1 MKKNMVRESFL
12 QTVKKNKKLTILLL
26 IAIVGVVLASLI
38 PPQILKRVIDQNLI
52 PQNKNGLLH
61 LAVLYFIVVLSI
73 GIFDFVK
80 EAAITI
86 LGQRITKAIRMNM
99 MEKLERINMGFF
111 TANASGVIVSR
122 FTNDVESISS
132 MFTNGI
138 VGMIVDCFKII
149 GIIISVWLFHVN
161 LGILTLFL
169 LPVIYGIT
177 RSFQKSMLKAQIENR
192 IIVSKVNNHIGESIK
207 NMIMIKAFSKEPYM
221 ENRYKEYLL
230 DNYKTIEKVN
240 FYDAVFSPIIQILRA
255 VVIAVIAILAS
266 RQLHLLGISI
276 GMVAAS
282 IELISNLFAPIEE
295 LGMELQNI
303 QQAVSG
309 IYRVN
314 SFFDEQEDGHKQKE
328 YRTDTMMSNPGEVS
342 LAFHNLSFHY
352 EEGKDVLKDLDIQIN
367 PYEKVTFIGRTGV
380 GKSTLFKLILGLL
393 KPTNGSITINGIDVY
408 SIPNTEKRKLFGYV
422 EQNFHMV
429 KGTVADQISLQD
441 ETITIDQ
448 IKNALQYVGMLAYVE
463 ALENGC
469 DTVVTNEGLFSQGQK
484 QLLSIARAIVTNPP
498 ILLFDEITAN
508 LDSLTEEKI
517 VNVLKEISDTHMIL
531 SISHRISSMV
541 TSDQV
546 IILEDGRIKNM
557 GTPEYLLQNDDWFK
571 NRMALENLTWD

>member
-12 QTVKKNKKLTILLL
+12 QTVKKNKKLTILLF
-26 IAIVGVVLASLI
+26 IAIVGVVLTSLI

-61 LAVLYFIVVLSI
+61 LAVLYFIVILSI

-149 GIIISVWLFHVN
+149 GIIISVWLFHIN

-255 VVIAVIAILAS
+255 VVIAIIAVLAS

-295 LGMELQNI
+295 LGMEFQNI

-441 ETITIDQ
+441 DTITKDQ
-448 IKNALQYVGMLAYVE
+448 VKDALQYVGMLTYVE

-517 VNVLKEISDTHMIL
+517 VSVLKEISDTHMIL

-541 TSDQV
+541 TSDKV
-546 IILEDGRIKNM
+546 IILEAGRIKNM

>member
-26 IAIVGVVLASLI
+26 IAIVGVVLTSLI

-61 LAVLYFIVVLSI
+61 LAVLYFIVILSI

-255 VVIAVIAILAS
+255 VVIAIIAILAS

-295 LGMELQNI
+295 LGMEFQNI

-314 SFFDEQEDGHKQKE
+314 SFFDEQEDECKQNE
-328 YRTDTMMSNPGEVS
+328 YRTETMITKPGEVS

-352 EEGKDVLKDLDIQIN
+352 EEGKDVLKDLDILIN
-367 PYEKVTFIGRTGV
+367 PYDKVTFIGRTGV

-393 KPTNGSITINGIDVY
+393 KPTKGRITINGTDVY
-408 SIPNTEKRKLFGYV
+408 SIPNTEKRKIFGYV

-441 ETITIDQ
+441 ESITKDQ
-448 IKNALQYVGMLAYVE
+448 IKDALQYVGMLTYVE

-517 VNVLKEISDTHMIL
+517 VSVLKEISDTHMNL

-541 TSDQV
+541 TSDRV